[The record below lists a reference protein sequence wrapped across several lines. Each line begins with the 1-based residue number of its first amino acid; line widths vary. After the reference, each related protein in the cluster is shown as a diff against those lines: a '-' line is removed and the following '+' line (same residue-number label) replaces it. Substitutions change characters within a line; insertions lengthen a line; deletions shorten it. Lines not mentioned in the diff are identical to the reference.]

1 MLTRRSPGRWFAV
14 RSLKVMI
21 AYITLNYDIEPI
33 DKQPACTVIGDA
45 KVPSFSYCIK
55 VRRRKRE

>member
-1 MLTRRSPGRWFAV
+1 
-14 RSLKVMI
+14 MI